1 MDWRTI
7 AGLFAGIITLLSIL
21 PYIRDILRG
30 WTRPNLVTWSLWTLN
45 GGILAFAQYTA
56 GASWTLAVVVAATI
70 ATAVVSVLAVPFGQR
85 GYGLIDA
92 VCLVMALAAL
102 GGWWWTKD
110 PLTAIVLGVVAEIF
124 AVSPT
129 IAKTYRAPE
138 TETPSTYWVTACA
151 TIVSMIASTKFDLAN
166 LLFPV
171 YFIAVNT
178 LIALM
183 ATRGRRRMQRQLASG
198 TKEESNLTSTCPPG
212 AGPF

>member
-1 MDWRTI
+1 MDGSMGWRTVI
-7 AGLFAGIITLLSIL
+7 GILAGIITLLSIL

-30 WTRPNLVTWSLWTLN
+30 LTRPNLVTWWLWTLN

-70 ATAVVSVLAVPFGQR
+70 ATAMVAVLAVPFGQR
-85 GYGLIDA
+85 DYGLIDA

-102 GGWWWTKD
+102 AGWWWTKD
-110 PLTAIVLGVVAEIF
+110 PLTAIVLGIVAEIF

-138 TETPSTYWVTACA
+138 TETPSTFWLTGFA
-151 TIVSMIASTKFDLAN
+151 TILSMIASTKFDLAN
-166 LLFPV
+166 LLFPI

-178 LIALM
+178 LIAVM
-183 ATRGRRRMQRQLASG
+183 ATRGRRRMQRRLADEAKG
-198 TKEESNLTSTCPPG
+198 D
-212 AGPF
+212 

>member
-1 MDWRTI
+1 MDGTMDWRTVI
-7 AGLFAGIITLLSIL
+7 GLAAGTITLLSIL

-30 WTRPNLVTWSLWTLN
+30 LTRPNLVTWWLWTLN
-45 GGILAFAQYTA
+45 GGILSLAQYTA

-70 ATAVVSVLAVPFGQR
+70 ATAMVAVLAVPFGQR
-85 GYGLIDA
+85 DYRLLDM

-110 PLTAIVLGVVAEIF
+110 PLTAIVLGIVAEIF

-138 TETPSTYWVTACA
+138 TETPSTFWLTAFA
-151 TIVSMIASTKFDLAN
+151 TILSMIASTKFDLAN
-166 LLFPV
+166 LLFPI
-171 YFIAVNT
+171 YFIVVNT
-178 LIALM
+178 LIAVM

-198 TKEESNLTSTCPPG
+198 AKG
-212 AGPF
+212 D